1 MTEFTEGDKV
11 DIELTKATNDA
22 EICENLTNFDTQATK
37 VDKNKTSNK
46 NHKGFETKVK
56 QNATKDKQIE
66 TQLLYEQIE
75 MLKEMNKQKDL
86 QIQKLNDNL
95 TQALTNLDQ
104 QQKLSAMSQQK
115 IYELEAYK
123 EAEEN
128 KTFFQRLF
136 YRKNKS

>member
-11 DIELTKATNDA
+11 DIELTKATNGA